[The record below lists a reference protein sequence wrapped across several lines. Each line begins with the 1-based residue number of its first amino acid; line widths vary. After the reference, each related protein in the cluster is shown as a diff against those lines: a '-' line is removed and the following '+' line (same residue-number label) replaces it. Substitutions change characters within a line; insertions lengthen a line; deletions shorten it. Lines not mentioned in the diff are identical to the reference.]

1 MDLIDLHTH
10 TTASDGSYTPSEV
23 VFAAYES
30 GLAAVAITDH
40 DNINGIE
47 EAFKAGKGL
56 PIEVVP
62 GVEISVD
69 AGFRGGMHMLGYCI
83 DPSEPRLVAAL
94 ERLQQARA
102 ERNPQVVEKLNQL
115 GLDITMDEV
124 RACAGQG
131 QIGRPHFAQVII
143 EKGYA
148 KNRAEAFNRWLGA
161 DKPAYVPKFKFKP
174 DVAISLL
181 RGAGGVPVLAHPG
194 LLKLAFLRLESLIR
208 ELMELGLEGVEAI
221 YSEHNQALRKRLSD
235 LAARL
240 GLVIT
245 GGSDFHGDPKPDIK
259 LGYGL
264 GDLRVPKSLLMPLKQ
279 RAEKVA
285 ASRLDRLPVNQEE
298 VSNQLKQ

>member
-1 MDLIDLHTH
+1 MQLIDLHTH
-10 TTASDGSYTPSEV
+10 TTISDGSYSPKEV
-23 VFAAYES
+23 VMAANKA

-40 DNINGIE
+40 DNINGIQEAVNTGE
-47 EAFKAGKGL
+47 EL

-69 AGFRGGMHMLGYCI
+69 AGFKGGMHMLGFYV
-83 DPSEPRLVAAL
+83 DPHEPNLVAAL
-94 ERLQQARA
+94 QRLQEARA
-102 ERNPQVVEKLNQL
+102 ERNPKIVQRLNEL
-115 GLDITMDEV
+115 GLDITMGEV
-124 RACAGQG
+124 QARAGEG

-148 KNRAEAFNRWLGA
+148 KNRAEVFNRWLAA
-161 DKPAYVPKFKFKP
+161 DKPAYVPKFKYKP
-174 DVAISLL
+174 AQAISIL

-208 ELMELGLEGVEAI
+208 ELMEMGLEGVEAI
-221 YSEHNQALRKRLSD
+221 YSEHDQALRKRLSD
-235 LAARL
+235 LASRL

-264 GDLRVPKSLLMPLKQ
+264 GDLRVPKSLLNPLRQ
-279 RAEKVA
+279 RAHKVA
-285 ASRLDRLPVNQEE
+285 ENHFGRQKVTDVKIS
-298 VSNQLKQ
+298 S